1 MKHYYLSN
9 PNSPKGFDEVTEA
22 EFLAIVGDDTTR
34 PYATPVYRGE
44 LSIDEVPEDVRE
56 AVQAVVDAKIA
67 RFGEYNKQDVPANE
81 LKSMIE
87 EAI

>member
-22 EFLAIVGDDTTR
+22 EFLAIVGDDTIR

-44 LSIDEVPEDVRE
+44 LSIEEVPEDIRE